1 MSFQIQMIG
10 TGSAFAKTY
19 YNTNALIT
27 CQNRKL
33 LIDCGFTAPLSL
45 HELGVTPDQLDG
57 ILITHI
63 HADHVG
69 GLEEIAFRLLYQY
82 NRKRTKLFLTAELA
96 EQLWE
101 HTLKGGMYNDD
112 ENFVELNDYFEV
124 VLLEDN
130 VQSELFEGLTVELLP
145 TLHIRRKLSYSLF
158 INSSFF
164 YSADIQF
171 NAELIVDEVVGRRN
185 CQTIFH
191 DCQLSGRGIVHATLE
206 QLLTL
211 PEPVQS
217 RMYLMHYDDQ
227 MPAYIGQTGQMRF
240 IRQHE
245 ALTVTE

>member
-1 MSFQIQMIG
+1 MSFQIQMVG

-33 LIDCGFTAPLSL
+33 LIDCGFTAPKSL
-45 HELGVTPDQLDG
+45 QEMGVALDQLDG

-82 NRKRTKLFLTAELA
+82 QKRTKLFVTAELA
-96 EQLWE
+96 KQLWE
-101 HTLKGGMYNDD
+101 HTLKGGMYNED
-112 ENFVELNDYFEV
+112 ENFVELGDYFDV
-124 VLLEDN
+124 VLLDEN
-130 VQSELFEGLTVELLP
+130 APNELFEGLSVELMP

-158 INSSFF
+158 INSHFF

-171 NAELIVDEVVGRRN
+171 NAELLIEEVVGRRN

-211 PEPVQS
+211 PEPIQS
-217 RMYLMHYDDQ
+217 RIYLMHYDDH
-227 MPAYIGQTGQMRF
+227 MPSYIGHTGQMRF

-245 ALTVTE
+245 TLTITE